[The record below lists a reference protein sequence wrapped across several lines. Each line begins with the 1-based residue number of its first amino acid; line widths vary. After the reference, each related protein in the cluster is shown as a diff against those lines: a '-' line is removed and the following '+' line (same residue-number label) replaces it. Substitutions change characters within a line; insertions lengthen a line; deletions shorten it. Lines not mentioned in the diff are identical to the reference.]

1 MNPRLRL
8 VGALAAA
15 LALVAVTAIAVAA
28 RSSPTQLQ
36 PDSASPFRG
45 SLMPRGFPAPDFSLR
60 DEQGTRISMREF
72 RGRVVLVAFLYTT
85 CEESCP
91 LEAQQV
97 RLALDEL
104 GDDAARATAIGVA
117 VDPPRD
123 TPERARRFLLEQR
136 VTGLMRF
143 VLGSAA
149 ELAPVWRGFAVSPQ
163 TEESEHQAR
172 ITVVDTRGDQR
183 VGFPTSRAQP
193 EDIAHDVRVLLREAE

>member
-1 MNPRLRL
+1 MRL
-8 VGALAAA
+8 VGALACG
-15 LALVAVTAIAVAA
+15 LVLVAVATMAFAA
-28 RSSPTQLQ
+28 RSDPSQPP
-36 PDSASPFRG
+36 PDSTTPFRG
-45 SLMPRGFPAPDFSLR
+45 SLMPRDFPAPDFTLR
-60 DEQGTRISMREF
+60 DERGSPISMREL

-97 RLALDEL
+97 RLALEEL
-104 GDDAARATAIGVA
+104 GDDADRVAAIGVA

-143 VLGSAA
+143 VLGSAS
-149 ELAPVWRGFAVSPQ
+149 ELAPVWRGFAISPQ

-172 ITVVDTRGDQR
+172 ITVVDTRGNQR
-183 VGFPTSRAQP
+183 VGFPTSRTQP

>member
-1 MNPRLRL
+1 
-8 VGALAAA
+8 
-15 LALVAVTAIAVAA
+15 
-28 RSSPTQLQ
+28 
-36 PDSASPFRG
+36 
-45 SLMPRGFPAPDFSLR
+45 
-60 DEQGTRISMREF
+60 MREL

-97 RLALDEL
+97 RLALEEL
-104 GDDAARATAIGVA
+104 GDDADRVAAIGVA

-143 VLGSAA
+143 VLGSAS
-149 ELAPVWRGFAVSPQ
+149 ELAPVWRGFAISPQ

-172 ITVVDTRGDQR
+172 ITVVDTRGNQR
-183 VGFPTSRAQP
+183 VGFPASRAQP

>member
-1 MNPRLRL
+1 MTVRLRL
-8 VGALAAA
+8 VAA
-15 LALVAVTAIAVAA
+15 LACALSLVAITAITFAA
-28 RSSPTQLQ
+28 RSSSEP
-36 PDSASPFRG
+36 PADSASPFRG

-60 DEQGTRISMREF
+60 DERGSPISMRDL

-85 CEESCP
+85 CEDSCP

-97 RLALDEL
+97 RLALEEL
-104 GDDAARATAIGVA
+104 GEDAARVAAIGVA
-117 VDPPRD
+117 VDPSRD

-143 VLGSAA
+143 VLGSAS
-149 ELAPVWRGFAVSPQ
+149 ELAPVWRGFGVSPQ
-163 TEESEHQAR
+163 TEDSEHQAR

-193 EDIAHDVRVLLREAE
+193 ADIAHDVRVLLRERE